1 MTVENVSQVLRARR
15 GRPIFVIDIGVPRN
29 VDPAVNDLD
38 NVYLYDLDDM
48 SGVADANAEERRR
61 EVVLAEEI
69 VLEEQ
74 ERFDGW
80 LAALSAVPTI
90 RRLRERAE
98 AVRVRE
104 LERRLGG
111 LDLDESQQAG
121 VDALTRAIVNKL
133 LHVPLSRL
141 RKEVDREEALVYME
155 AARALFGLDDDDAP
169 DTEVDETF
177 PSENGES

>member
-1 MTVENVSQVLRARR
+1 
-15 GRPIFVIDIGVPRN
+15 
-29 VDPAVNDLD
+29 VNDLD

-48 SGVADANAEERRR
+48 SGVAEANAEERHR
-61 EVVLAEEI
+61 EVVCAEAI

-74 ERFDGW
+74 QRFDGW

-90 RRLRERAE
+90 QHLRERAE

-104 LERRLGG
+104 LDRMLSR
-111 LDLDESQQAG
+111 LDLDEPQQAG

-141 RKEVDREEALVYME
+141 RKEVDREEALVYLE
-155 AARALFGLDDDDAP
+155 AARALFGLEHDDAP
-169 DTEVDETF
+169 DTEVDEAL
-177 PSENGES
+177 PSEDDGS